1 MPNDENF
8 VYCPECGAEVVLDD
22 PPPLDLA
29 LDLEDAAD
37 GLLRNYTGGTPSAG
51 DVLTLKTKI
60 KDALLSMGVS
70 EGILK

>member
-22 PPPLDLA
+22 PSP

-37 GLLRNYTGGTPSAG
+37 GLLRNYTGGTPSAC

-60 KDALLSMGVS
+60 KDALVSMGVS
-70 EGILK
+70 EGIIK

>member
-22 PPPLDLA
+22 DPSP
-29 LDLEDAAD
+29 LDLEDVAD

-60 KDALLSMGVS
+60 KDALVSMGVS